1 MDSEKNMGH
10 QYFLFLT
17 FYFLYLHIMENDIQN
32 FGHQLKSFFAKKFNL
47 DDDKEEQNHVVENIT
62 KGVEFKGVNLWIL
75 MFAVVIASVGL
86 NVNSTAVIIGAM
98 LVSPLMGPIMGIGL
112 SLGINDFELLKKS
125 FKNFLFAVGVS
136 LAVSTLY
143 FTISPALTT
152 QSELLARTTPTIWDV
167 LIATF
172 GGLAGIV
179 AQTRKDRTST
189 VIPGVAIATALMP
202 PLCTAG
208 FGLATGQWAYF
219 GGAFYLF
226 TINAVFIALATFFI
240 VRAMKYE
247 HKQLLDPKR
256 AKRVQQLMIFIITAT
271 LVPSVILAYSI
282 VQQAV
287 FENNAK
293 NYVAKVFTISGSQVL
308 STNITYHSSGNTIE
322 VMLVGNE
329 VNGDVIQ
336 MAQNQLESYKLK
348 NTKLVVRQASTSDHL
363 DNSQMQNI
371 LLTNTEIISEK
382 KAKIDALET
391 RLSQL
396 QTQVV
401 PSAEIA
407 RELAAL
413 WDNLK
418 TFSMGKAYT
427 VNAQGKN
434 IDSVLLC
441 VITADK
447 LKPLSDDDNIRLTKW
462 LIERT
467 KTDNVKLMI
476 E

>member
-1 MDSEKNMGH
+1 
-10 QYFLFLT
+10 
-17 FYFLYLHIMENDIQN
+17 
-32 FGHQLKSFFAKKFNL
+32 
-47 DDDKEEQNHVVENIT
+47 
-62 KGVEFKGVNLWIL
+62 
-75 MFAVVIASVGL
+75 
-86 NVNSTAVIIGAM
+86 
-98 LVSPLMGPIMGIGL
+98 
-112 SLGINDFELLKKS
+112 
-125 FKNFLFAVGVS
+125 
-136 LAVSTLY
+136 
-143 FTISPALTT
+143 
-152 QSELLARTTPTIWDV
+152 
-167 LIATF
+167 
-172 GGLAGIV
+172 
-179 AQTRKDRTST
+179 
-189 VIPGVAIATALMP
+189 
-202 PLCTAG
+202 
-208 FGLATGQWAYF
+208 
-219 GGAFYLF
+219 
-226 TINAVFIALATFFI
+226 
-240 VRAMKYE
+240 
-247 HKQLLDPKR
+247 
-256 AKRVQQLMIFIITAT
+256 
-271 LVPSVILAYSI
+271 
-282 VQQAV
+282 
-287 FENNAK
+287 
-293 NYVAKVFTISGSQVL
+293 
-308 STNITYHSSGNTIE
+308 
-322 VMLVGNE
+322 
-329 VNGDVIQ
+329 

-382 KAKIDALET
+382 NAKIDALET